1 MPAVITHLQRA
12 NMRPPWQPREVVP
25 GLVTFDD
32 RPASD
37 IVGSYMD
44 GSLHEITLLHDGA
57 WRFLRYLQNL
67 CRRSVR
73 ICPLSDAF
81 IGRDPLEPQADDP
94 ASRHINGDI
103 LVALTE
109 CGEDALRELLDT
121 DYNPTITLRRMPR
134 TYPSPEERR
143 TRLTHLLQGLF
154 GPAYEAETD
163 LVYEILGYLRK
174 ILQSSL

>member
-12 NMRPPWQPREVVP
+12 NIRPPWQPREVIP

-32 RPASD
+32 CPNSD

-44 GSLHEITLLHDGA
+44 GCLHEITLLHDGA

-81 IGRDPLEPQADDP
+81 IGRDPLEPQAGDP
-94 ASRHINGDI
+94 TSRHIDGDI
-103 LVALTE
+103 LVSLIE
-109 CGEDALRELLDT
+109 CGGDTLRELLNT

-143 TRLTHLLQGLF
+143 TRLTHLLQELF
-154 GPAYEAETD
+154 GPAYIADAD
-163 LVYEILGYLRK
+163 LVHEIFRYLRK
-174 ILQSSL
+174 VLQSSL